1 MQKALIEVIKPG
13 ISNSFLI
20 REFKPKIF
28 DAPFHFHPEF
38 ELALVVSGNG
48 SRFVGN
54 HIEDYTSGDLVLV
67 GSNVP
72 HCWKTNTTNKV
83 KVKSHSI
90 VIHFMEDCFG
100 EDFFKKPEL
109 VYIAKLLRKSYAGIQ
124 FHSKVNES
132 VIEKIKKIVLLTNPL
147 KKMMLLLE
155 ILDSLSKTRNFR
167 ILNDGL
173 SPISYSPGDMARLN
187 KVYDYL
193 AANFK
198 GTIKLDDVASLIHMA
213 PNAFCKYFKKVS
225 RRTLIETVLLYRIN
239 YAVSQLVQ
247 TNLSVADICYESG
260 FGNLSHFN
268 TSFKNKMKLSPLQYR
283 KKSME

>member
-1 MQKALIEVIKPG
+1 MQKALIEIIKPG
-13 ISNSFLI
+13 ISDSFLI

-48 SRFVGN
+48 SRYVGN
-54 HIEDYTSGDLVLV
+54 HIEDYTTGDLVLV
-67 GSNVP
+67 GCNVP
-72 HCWKTNTTNKV
+72 HCWKTNTTSKIV
-83 KVKSHSI
+83 VKSHSI
-90 VIHFMEDCFG
+90 VIQFMENCFG
-100 EDFFKKPEL
+100 EEFFKKPEL
-109 VYIAKLLRKSYAGIQ
+109 TGIAKLLQRSYDGIQ
-124 FHSKVNES
+124 FHSKMNET
-132 VIEKIKKIVLLTNPL
+132 VIEKIKKFVSIISPFE
-147 KKMMLLLE
+147 KMMLLLE
-155 ILDSLSKTRNFR
+155 VLHSLAETRDFR
-167 ILNDGL
+167 ILNYGV
-173 SPISYSPGDMARLN
+173 SPISYSPGDMDRLN

-198 GTIKLDDVASLIHMA
+198 GAIKLNDVAALIHMT
-213 PNAFCKYFKKVS
+213 PNAFCKYFQKVS

-239 YAVSQLVQ
+239 YAVSQLLH

-268 TSFKNKMKLSPLQYR
+268 KAFKDKMKLSPLQYR